1 VRIFDRYVAAL
12 FIRNYLLSFL
22 VLIGLFVVLD
32 MVFKFDE
39 LVEVADKGP
48 GAVSHILLA
57 IADYYFHQSFLF
69 FAHLCGIIP
78 VVAAAFTLMRLSRFN
93 ELSAMLSAGVPL
105 LRIAMPIIVAG
116 LLLNGLLIIDQELL
130 IPRMID
136 KLTRSADQISRG
148 EERSFPISG
157 MLDDSGAVLVAS
169 RYFPNASPPR
179 LEKLS
184 IIECDERYRPIAHI
198 RAEQAHWDPNAHAW
212 NLADGQR
219 IAIGEGRS
227 AAEPAH
233 TYRGSITP
241 EEIQLWRSGDY
252 VTLLST
258 SRINRLLER
267 PGSYGRAGLL
277 RIKHARRAQPLVNI
291 TLLLLAVA
299 SVLTRQREE
308 LTMAATKCVLLCGA
322 CLAVTFITYH
332 MAKTDTLLAGPR
344 LADLWP
350 ALMAFLP
357 VFIFGPLA
365 VWLLDRVRT

>member
-1 VRIFDRYVAAL
+1 MRIFDRYVAAL

-48 GAVSHILLA
+48 GAVSHVLLG

-105 LRIAMPIIVAG
+105 LRLAMPIIVAG
-116 LLLNGLLIIDQELL
+116 LVLNGLLIIDQELL
-130 IPRMID
+130 IPRMIE
-136 KLTRSADQISRG
+136 KLTRSADQINRG
-148 EERSFPISG
+148 EEVCFSISG
-157 MLDDSGAVLVAS
+157 MQDDSGAVLVAS

-179 LEKLS
+179 IENLS
-184 IIECDERYRPIAHI
+184 IIECDDHYRPVAHI
-198 RAEQAHWDPNAHAW
+198 RAEQAQWDRRQNAW
-212 NLADGQR
+212 RLTDGQR
-219 IAIGEGRS
+219 LTIGEGGG
-227 AAEPAH
+227 AKPAEL
-233 TYRGSITP
+233 YRGSFTP

-252 VTLLST
+252 VMLLST
-258 SRINRLLER
+258 ARINQLLER

-291 TLLLLAVA
+291 ILLLLAIA

-308 LTMAATKCVLLCGA
+308 LKMAATKCLLLCGA
-322 CLAVTFITYH
+322 CLALTFISYH

-357 VFIFGPLA
+357 VFIFGPLS
-365 VWLLDRVRT
+365 VWMLDRVRT